1 MPTSNA
7 FFDANSTPFV
17 PGLLT
22 SWFAMLGDF
31 DVDTYSNN
39 LALVMFLLS
48 QFIVLIVMFN
58 VLIAIV
64 GDRYTDVMDD
74 VEVEVR
80 KLRALMIVEEQAMM
94 VSTTARKRLVSLGCV
109 LTPTVPC
116 NGVSERGRAT

>member
-1 MPTSNA
+1 MLLTDSE
-7 FFDANSTPFV
+7 DATVFS
-17 PGLLT
+17 GLLGT
-22 SWFAMLGDF
+22 TIAMMGNF
-31 DVDTYSNN
+31 HVDQYQSVVS
-39 LALVMFLLS
+39 LSMFLIFL
-48 QFIVLIVMFN
+48 VLMIIVMFN

-109 LTPTVPC
+109 LTPTVLCCVP
-116 NGVSERGRAT
+116 ERGREAQP

>member
-1 MPTSNA
+1 MMGNFHVEQYQSVV
-7 FFDANSTPFV
+7 S
-17 PGLLT
+17 L
-22 SWFAMLGDF
+22 S
-31 DVDTYSNN
+31 
-39 LALVMFLLS
+39 MFLIFL
-48 QFIVLIVMFN
+48 VLMIIVMFN

-116 NGVSERGRAT
+116 CVPERGREAQP